1 MKEDWFIA
9 GKYKQFTAVDL
20 KDRTWVNNRISKAP
34 LWCAVDLRD
43 GNQAI
48 YNPMTKEKKRI
59 FFNKLLEI
67 GFKAIE
73 VGFPSASQTEFD
85 FARMLIDEKMIP
97 DDVSIQVLV
106 QARKHLVDRTF
117 EALDGAKNVTIHLYN
132 STSPAQRRDVFM
144 KEKPEIIDIA
154 TSGTQMIIDSM
165 KNFSGNVQFEY
176 SPESFSLTELDFS
189 AQISNAVIDVWD
201 PKVRGKMILNLPTTV
216 ECALPN
222 VYADQIEWMCKNI
235 NQRENVLV
243 SLHTHNDRGTGVAST
258 ELGLLAGADRVEGT
272 LFGNGERTGNA
283 DILTIALNM
292 FSQGVHPQLDFS
304 DVDSIREIYEKCTEM
319 KIYPR
324 QPYAGDMVF
333 TAFSGSHQDAI
344 AKGMK
349 LRKRENRLLWDV
361 PYLPIDPKDV
371 GRDYEA
377 IVVINSQSGKGGAS
391 FILEHYGGFNV
402 PKPMQVEVGRIVQR
416 EADELKRVLENDEI
430 ISLFKK
436 EFVNREDKVSLLSMT
451 PKRDKKDED
460 GKENIS
466 LEARLK
472 IDEKEIIAHDKGDGV
487 INALSK
493 IFAKNG
499 FTFHLGTYEEHAM
512 SEGSAATAA
521 AYISI
526 ETCDGKTYFGAGVD
540 TDILWAS
547 ANALCSAVNR
557 AFQQDNS

>member
-1 MKEDWFIA
+1 MKRDWYVE
-9 GKYKQFTAVDL
+9 GKYKQPQTVDL
-20 KDRTWVNNRISKAP
+20 KDRTWVNNRITKAP
-34 LWCAVDLRD
+34 VWCAVDLRD

-48 YNPMTKEKKRI
+48 YTPMTKEKKRV
-59 FFNKLLEI
+59 FFNKLVEI
-67 GFKAIE
+67 GFKTIE

-85 FARMLIDEKMIP
+85 FVRMLIDEKMIP

-106 QARKHLVDRTF
+106 QARKHLVERTF
-117 EALDGAKNVTIHLYN
+117 EALDGAKNVIIHLYN

-144 KEKPEIIDIA
+144 KEKSEIIEIA
-154 TSGTQMIIDSM
+154 ASGTQMVIDAM
-165 KNFSGNVQFEY
+165 KDFGAKVQFEY

-189 AQISNAVIDVWD
+189 AQISNAVIDVWN
-201 PKVRGKMILNLPTTV
+201 PKERGEMILNLPSTV
-216 ECALPN
+216 ECATPN
-222 VYADQIEWMCKNI
+222 VYADQIEWMCANI
-235 NQRENVLV
+235 NQRGHVLV
-243 SLHTHNDRGTGVAST
+243 SLHTHNDRGTGIAST
-258 ELGLLAGADRVEGT
+258 ELGLLAGAGRVEGT

-292 FSQGVHPQLDFS
+292 FSQGVNPQLDFS
-304 DVDSIREIYEKCTEM
+304 DVNSIKKVYEECTGME
-319 KIYPR
+319 IYPR
-324 QPYAGDMVF
+324 QPYVGEMVF

-377 IVVINSQSGKGGAS
+377 IVVINSQSGKGGAA
-391 FILEHYGGFNV
+391 FILEQHGGFNI
-402 PKPMQVEVGRIVQR
+402 PKPMQVEVGRVVQL
-416 EADELKRVLENDEI
+416 EADSLKRTLDNDEI
-430 ISLFKK
+430 VCLFKK
-436 EFVNREDKVSLLSMT
+436 EFVNREDRVALLGMT

-466 LEARLK
+466 LEARLT
-472 IDEKEIIAHDKGDGV
+472 IDGKEITADDKGDGV

-493 IFAKNG
+493 ILAQNG
-499 FTFHLGTYEEHAM
+499 FAFHLGTYEEHAL
-512 SEGSAATAA
+512 SEGSEAFAA

-526 ETCDGKTYFGAGVD
+526 EVEQNKTFFGVGVD

-547 ANALCSAVNR
+547 AAALISAVNR
-557 AFQQDNS
+557 AFWAC